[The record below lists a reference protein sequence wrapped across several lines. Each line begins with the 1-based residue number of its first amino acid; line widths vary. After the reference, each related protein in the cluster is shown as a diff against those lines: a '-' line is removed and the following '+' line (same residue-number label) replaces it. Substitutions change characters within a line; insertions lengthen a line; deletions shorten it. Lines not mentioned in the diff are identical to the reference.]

1 MRRISSR
8 IHFMVSDCQN
18 SSCSCPSDLWQC
30 DPSHGCVC
38 PQGVDCGIEEEEGHE
53 VVINYL
59 QTEEEAGA
67 GEASRTGMIAGI
79 VISVVLVSSIMA
91 CLIVTYYRC

>member
-1 MRRISSR
+1 M
-8 IHFMVSDCQN
+8 
-18 SSCSCPSDLWQC
+18 
-30 DPSHGCVC
+30 C
-38 PQGVDCGIEEEEGHE
+38 PQGTDCGIEEEEGHE

>member
-1 MRRISSR
+1 MSV
-8 IHFMVSDCQN
+8 FQN

-38 PQGVDCGIEEEEGHE
+38 PQGKDCGIEEEAGHE

-59 QTEEEAGA
+59 QSEEETGHGA
-67 GEASRTGMIAGI
+67 DTRVGMIAGI
-79 VISVVLVSSIMA
+79 VVSVVLVSSIMA
-91 CLIVTYYRC
+91 CLIVAYYRCSV

>member
-1 MRRISSR
+1 M
-8 IHFMVSDCQN
+8 QN

-38 PQGVDCGIEEEEGHE
+38 PQGADCGIEEEEGHE

-59 QTEEEAGA
+59 RTEEEAGA
-67 GEASRTGMIAGI
+67 GEASRAGMAVRSGPMFL
-79 VISVVLVSSIMA
+79 SDRM
-91 CLIVTYYRC
+91 RNW